1 MRRPRKNDA
10 AKVAVSEPDDHAAG
24 IPGVAVALKRS
35 VQKMGPRRAARALL
49 NLNQAEGF
57 DCMSCAWPDPDPG
70 HRHTVEFCE
79 TGAKAVAEEGTTARA
94 TPAFFAQHSIAD
106 LDRHDEHWLGQQGRI
121 THPMIK
127 KPGAS
132 HYAPIEWGAALQLIA
147 DQLNGLASPD
157 EAIFY
162 TSGRTSNEAAFSYQL
177 FVRAF
182 GTNNLPDCSNMC
194 HESTSVA
201 LAETIGIGK
210 ASVTLQDVYN
220 AELLILAGQNPGTN
234 HPRMLSALEVAK
246 RRGAKIIAVNP
257 LREAGLINF
266 RNPQTARGLVGKG
279 TDLAD
284 LHLPIKINGDLALFQ
299 AWGALLVQWNA
310 LDHEFIRKH
319 THGFDSWL
327 GHVSAIDWDLVE
339 ATTGLSRVQITEAA
353 QLLRESDRTVFC
365 WAMGL
370 TQHHNAVATI
380 SEIVN
385 LALAQGNIGKPGAGL
400 LPVRGHSNVQGD
412 RTMGIWERPPA
423 HFLDQL
429 QAEFGFNPPRENGY
443 DTVDAIRALRDGRA
457 KIFIGL
463 GGNFVQ
469 AAPDTEV
476 TSAALRGAQLTV
488 QISTKINRSHL
499 TCGATAL
506 ILPTLGRTEVDVQA
520 SGPQFVSVEDS
531 TCSVHASRGPLAPAS
546 PQLRSEVSIVT
557 GLAEATL
564 GDRYNIDWQA
574 MRDDY
579 RRIRLHIARVV
590 PGCESYE
597 VNVSK
602 PGGFVMPH
610 PPRDSRRFPTK
621 SGRAEFTVSAIQ
633 ALQVPPQHLI
643 LQSIRSHDQ
652 FNTTIYGFSDRYR
665 GVEGGRRV
673 VFVNPGDIEEL
684 GFRDG
689 DIVDLVTHWEGDDHV
704 RRARDFRIVAYQT
717 PRGSA
722 AAYYPETNPLVPLDS
737 TAVGS
742 NTPTS
747 KSVIIRLERSGSPG
761 SVQAGGQQQ
770 VGADD
775 HHKSDPEPYHLS

>member
-1 MRRPRKNDA
+1 
-10 AKVAVSEPDDHAAG
+10 
-24 IPGVAVALKRS
+24 
-35 VQKMGPRRAARALL
+35 
-49 NLNQAEGF
+49 
-57 DCMSCAWPDPDPG
+57 
-70 HRHTVEFCE
+70 
-79 TGAKAVAEEGTTARA
+79 
-94 TPAFFAQHSIAD
+94 
-106 LDRHDEHWLGQQGRI
+106 
-121 THPMIK
+121 
-127 KPGAS
+127 
-132 HYAPIEWGAALQLIA
+132 
-147 DQLNGLASPD
+147 
-157 EAIFY
+157 
-162 TSGRTSNEAAFSYQL
+162 
-177 FVRAF
+177 
-182 GTNNLPDCSNMC
+182 
-194 HESTSVA
+194 
-201 LAETIGIGK
+201 
-210 ASVTLQDVYN
+210 
-220 AELLILAGQNPGTN
+220 
-234 HPRMLSALEVAK
+234 
-246 RRGAKIIAVNP
+246 
-257 LREAGLINF
+257 
-266 RNPQTARGLVGKG
+266 
-279 TDLAD
+279 
-284 LHLPIKINGDLALFQ
+284 
-299 AWGALLVQWNA
+299 
-310 LDHEFIRKH
+310 
-319 THGFDSWL
+319 
-327 GHVSAIDWDLVE
+327 
-339 ATTGLSRVQITEAA
+339 
-353 QLLRESDRTVFC
+353 
-365 WAMGL
+365 
-370 TQHHNAVATI
+370 
-380 SEIVN
+380 
-385 LALAQGNIGKPGAGL
+385 
-400 LPVRGHSNVQGD
+400 
-412 RTMGIWERPPA
+412 MGIWERPPA

-673 VFVNPGDIEEL
+673 VFVNSGDIEEL